1 MHRISLS
8 LGDYDMKTVI
18 FLAIVLVSGAL
29 AGTIHGVA
37 NLAIV
42 EPYLDEAIGIENQ
55 NLFASGEEENT
66 PQFWVEYNSYRDW
79 QKGGQVL
86 AGAILG
92 TSIGAL
98 FGIVYALSRHALP
111 GKNDL
116 RKTLVLAGIMW
127 LTIYLIPFLKYPAN
141 PPTVGDG
148 ETVVL
153 RAILYLSFIAISG
166 FGAVGFYQVYKRL
179 KQNTKVLA
187 FVGYA
192 AFIGIVFAL
201 MPPNPDE
208 VTAPMDL
215 VNGFRVMSVIGVSV
229 FWVSVGVILGV
240 FWHKFRPNSE
250 ITTTKK
256 NFSF

>member
-1 MHRISLS
+1 
-8 LGDYDMKTVI
+8 MKTAI

-29 AGTIHGVA
+29 AGTIHGMA
-37 NLAIV
+37 NLVIV

-55 NLFASGEEENT
+55 NLFASGEEKDT
-66 PQFWVEYNSYRDW
+66 PQFWVEYDSYRDW

-98 FGIVYALSRHALP
+98 FGIVYAFARNSLP

-116 RKTLVLAGIMW
+116 QKTFVLAAVMW
-127 LTIYLIPFLKYPAN
+127 LTIYFIPFLKYPAN
-141 PPTVGDG
+141 PPTVGDP

-166 FGAVGFYQVYKRL
+166 FGAVAFYQLYKRL
-179 KQNTKVLA
+179 KSKSKFVA
-187 FVGYA
+187 FAGYA
-192 AFIGIVFAL
+192 VFIGIVFVL

-215 VNGFRVMSVIGVSV
+215 VNGFRAMSVIAVST
-229 FWVSVGVILGV
+229 FWVSIAVILGM
-240 FWHKFRPNSE
+240 FWHKFRPDSQ
-250 ITTTKK
+250 ITLAK
-256 NFSF
+256 NQ

>member
-1 MHRISLS
+1 
-8 LGDYDMKTVI
+8 MKTII

-29 AGTIHGVA
+29 AGTIHGIA

-55 NLFASGEEENT
+55 NLFASGEEEDT
-66 PQFWVEYNSYRDW
+66 PQFWVEYDAYRDW
-79 QKGGQVL
+79 QKSGRVL

-98 FGIVYALSRHALP
+98 FGIVYALSRHVLP
-111 GKNDL
+111 QGNDL
-116 RKTLVLAGIMW
+116 KKTITLAGVMW
-127 LTIYLIPFLKYPAN
+127 LTMYVIPFLKYPAN

-166 FGAVGFYQVYKRL
+166 FGAVVFYQLSKKIKSKSKIIPV
-179 KQNTKVLA
+179 
-187 FVGYA
+187 VGNGI
-192 AFIGIVFAL
+192 FIAIVFAL

-208 VTAPMDL
+208 ITAPMDL
-215 VNGFRVMSVIGVSV
+215 VNGFRVMSVVAVSV
-229 FWVSVGVILGV
+229 FWVSMAVILGTL
-240 FWHKFRPNSE
+240 WHKFRPDSQ
-250 ITTTKK
+250 IHSQKLK
-256 NFSF
+256 